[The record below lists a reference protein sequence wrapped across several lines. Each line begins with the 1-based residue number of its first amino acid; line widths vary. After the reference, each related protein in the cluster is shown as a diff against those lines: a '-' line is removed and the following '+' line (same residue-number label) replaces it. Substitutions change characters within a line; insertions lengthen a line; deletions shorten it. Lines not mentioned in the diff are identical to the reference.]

1 MIKLEQ
7 VSKQFKSGKKLV
19 QALTDFSMSVQ
30 PGRVYGLLGP
40 NGAGKTTALR
50 IIATL
55 LYPDSGSILVDELD
69 AVRDP
74 GRARRHIGFLTGDTK
89 LYDRLTPRETLRY
102 FGSLYEMSSTEQNSR
117 IESLS
122 RLLQMDDY
130 MDRRMGRLSTGQK
143 QKLSIARAV
152 IHNPAVIVLDEPT
165 SGLDVIASRNVVDF
179 ILQSGDEGKTVLF
192 STHILS
198 EAERICKDIGM
209 IHLGRMLLQ
218 DSLDTI
224 RGKYPES
231 TLEDIF
237 LDLVSNHGKEPV

>member
-7 VSKQFKSGKKLV
+7 VSKQFKSGKKQV
-19 QALTDFSMSVQ
+19 QALSGFSMSVQ

-55 LYPDSGSILVDELD
+55 LRPDAGTILVDELD

-74 GRARRHIGFLTGDTK
+74 GKARRHIGFLTGDTK

-102 FGSLYEMSSTEQNSR
+102 FGSLYEMSSADQNAR

-122 RLLQMDDY
+122 QLLQMNDY

-152 IHNPAVIVLDEPT
+152 IHDPAVIVLDEPT

-179 ILQSGDEGKTVLF
+179 ILQSGAQGKTVIF

-198 EAERICKDIGM
+198 EAERICQDIGM
-209 IHLGRMLLQ
+209 IHLGRMLMQ
-218 DSLDTI
+218 DSLVSI
-224 RGKYPES
+224 KEKYPDS

-237 LDLVSNHGKEPV
+237 LDSVGNDLEEVV

>member
-7 VSKQFKSGKKLV
+7 VSKQFKSGKKQV
-19 QALTDFSMSVQ
+19 QALSEFSMSVQ

-55 LYPDSGSILVDELD
+55 LHPDSGNILVDEID
-69 AVRDP
+69 AVREP
-74 GRARRHIGFLTGDTK
+74 GKARRHIGFLTGDTK

-102 FGSLYEMSSTEQNSR
+102 FGSLYEMSSAERNSR

-152 IHNPAVIVLDEPT
+152 IHDPAVVVLDEPT

-179 ILQSGDEGKTVLF
+179 ILQSGAEGKTVLF

-198 EAERICKDIGM
+198 EAERICEDIGM
-209 IHLGRMLLQ
+209 IHLGRMLIE
-218 DSLDTI
+218 DSLATI
-224 RGKYPES
+224 KTRYPEG

-237 LDLVSNHGKEPV
+237 LDLVGNHQKEPV